1 MLSLIAIACDPPP
14 RHRYFPPQPVEQPL
28 QPVEAPPPPPD
39 PATVGVSVD
48 HSSDFVF
55 DGGEIEFELRQDG
68 NHVYQLA
75 RSHYAVAVMMQWQL
89 DKLSNLEPTTAV
101 EGVALLP
108 AADGPGRAG
117 PAVLLA
123 KMSILDRRSRYR
135 RAIAFHARF
144 GDPRAQPTP
153 YKYGL
158 PYGGGRVFAVL
169 QGFHGAF
176 SHRGSNEYA
185 VDFDCPVATP
195 VIATRPGVVVAVNAS
210 AQGSGTTTEFLEYR
224 RVNFVL
230 VQHDDGTLGEY
241 MHLSPSGVV
250 VKPGQIVQR
259 GQELALSGNTGFS
272 STPHLHFQVMTA
284 AQDGLAARSFPFRI
298 AVGPGRVEEPV
309 QGRSYTAWE

>member
-1 MLSLIAIACDPPP
+1 VLSVLAIACDPPP

-28 QPVEAPPPPPD
+28 RSVEAPPPPPD
-39 PATVGVSVD
+39 PATAGVSVD
-48 HSSDFVF
+48 RSSEFVF

-75 RSHYAVAVMMQWQL
+75 RSHYAVPLMMQWQL
-89 DKLSNLEPTTAV
+89 DQLSNLEPTTAV

-108 AADGPGRAG
+108 AADAPGRVG
-117 PAVLLA
+117 PPVLLA
-123 KMSILDRRSRYR
+123 EMSILDTRSRYR

-153 YKYGL
+153 YRYGL

-169 QGFHGAF
+169 QGFHGEF

-210 AQGSGTTTEFLEYR
+210 AQGSGTTSEFLEYK

-230 VQHDDGTLGEY
+230 VRHDDGTLGEY
-241 MHLSPSGVV
+241 MHLSPSGVE
-250 VKPGQIVQR
+250 VKPGQVVKR

-284 AQDGLAARSFPFRI
+284 AQDGVAARSFPFRI
-298 AVGPGRVEEPV
+298 AVAPGRVEEPI